1 MASGWKL
8 LGQVSSNP
16 NQPVLLL
23 KYEFGNSSY
32 KIWLTDL
39 THIWVEELKQRPLIQ
54 RAWAIDSD
62 IDPVESDQRQMLLRH
77 IQDSLDEKSGTNI
90 ALSSDEGSS
99 RIILTTYSPLPK
111 PLQPVKWPIHLTPAS
126 QSSLTNELLLPLL
139 AEYLLARD
147 QVTSL
152 LSSLSYKDHII
163 TKLTDKM
170 QTEGIEL
177 GKVFPSAMS
186 SKSSCRTTSREELGK
201 SVQGL
206 AVFNEHE
213 WRTQFSLGRDIPGS
227 CRELLSRLSAQAGAF
242 ASTPIN
248 EQVEPGAWW
257 ERLSD
262 GGHARDEEREDSP
275 QSPVRDSVKH
285 ETQPR
290 MTPGNPRALSDDRQ
304 PSPEEIVLPE
314 RGSNPQDYSLKT
326 LDGAST
332 TDTSDDD
339 LDAVQPNL
347 QGQESS
353 KPMNH
358 SRSSSD
364 TNSPEPLPKTSKN
377 PPSNPKGLLGRIGG
391 ALKPTTS
398 RTKPKLGQVGGIG
411 TTIKAPSEAPNAGSA
426 QPEKHDKSPSLPR
439 ESSPERADRKR
450 EQLKRELEEKSKV
463 GVKKKRKF

>member
-8 LGQVSSNP
+8 LRQVSSNP
-16 NQPVLLL
+16 TQPVLLL

-54 RAWAIDSD
+54 RAWDIDSD

-77 IQDSLDEKSGTNI
+77 IQDSLDEKSGTKI
-90 ALSSDEGSS
+90 ALSSDQGS
-99 RIILTTYSPLPK
+99 RGILLTTYSPLPK
-111 PLQPVKWPIHLTPAS
+111 PLQPVRWPIHLTPAS

-186 SKSSCRTTSREELGK
+186 SKSSRRTTSREELGK

-213 WRTQFSLGRDIPGS
+213 WRTQFVLGRDIPGS

-248 EQVEPGAWW
+248 EQVEPDAWW

-262 GGHARDEEREDSP
+262 GGHARDEEKEDSP
-275 QSPVRDSVKH
+275 QSPVRDSVKY
-285 ETQPR
+285 ETQVSSPKGIATIQDSSFCLSQGR
-290 MTPGNPRALSDDRQ
+290 RQVTPGPLQTA
-304 PSPEEIVLPE
+304 V
-314 RGSNPQDYSLKT
+314 SLHQKR
-326 LDGAST
+326 LFC
-332 TDTSDDD
+332 
-339 LDAVQPNL
+339 
-347 QGQESS
+347 
-353 KPMNH
+353 
-358 SRSSSD
+358 R
-364 TNSPEPLPKTSKN
+364 
-377 PPSNPKGLLGRIGG
+377 RGG
-391 ALKPTTS
+391 AIP
-398 RTKPKLGQVGGIG
+398 G
-411 TTIKAPSEAPNAGSA
+411 TTHQRHSMELRLLIQAMTILMQCNQTFK
-426 QPEKHDKSPSLPR
+426 DK
-439 ESSPERADRKR
+439 
-450 EQLKRELEEKSKV
+450 KV
-463 GVKKKRKF
+463 QKQ